1 MRRIIPNCLLGIA
14 AIAPVPALAQVEGPV
29 EPAGKWTA
37 HDPGGAQTP
46 PMGWSS
52 WNAFRTEIT
61 EEKLLASADALVR
74 NGLAAKGYRQINID
88 DGWWLKR
95 RQSDGRLV
103 VRMEIFPSAVPQ
115 LPGGDT
121 SLRPLTDRLHAMGL
135 KAGIYTDLGRNAC
148 SQAYD
153 LHSPNLPEG
162 STAEREVGLAGHVDQ
177 DITLFF
183 RDWNFDYVKVDA
195 CGLAD
200 YAADKD
206 YVAKQGYRP
215 ESPIV
220 VRGNPALTDENR
232 VRDLYR
238 EVGEAIRR
246 IKPDGVLSVC
256 VWGQADVRAWGK
268 DVGNLWR
275 TSEDITP
282 SWTSMLQS
290 FDSTAGR
297 ELYAQ
302 PGGWNDPDMLFIG
315 SGDFDADYLVQARSH
330 FSLWAIMNAPLIIGY
345 DLRSAPQPLLDILGN
360 PAVIAINQDSA
371 GNQGGIAYRSADLTI
386 IVKLLADGRK
396 AVALLNRTASPIEA
410 DLTAAHL
417 KMSDE
422 GEITM
427 TDVWND
433 GKDLRFTGTDRIAL
447 APHET
452 RLFLATGKR
461 VLENGVYLSEIPG
474 SVNVAADGVRRSE
487 LDPTIH
493 RGISEWS
500 GSSSSGEWPIYS
512 GWGGAQSDASPHG
525 TPLSIVGQGFASGI
539 GIYSSS
545 RLEVRA
551 DGKFSRFSA
560 EVGVD
565 DSSRNQKDPVMFEVY
580 GDGRLLASSPQI
592 YFGEEAVSL
601 KADVTGVNVIELV
614 VRDGIDEHSPV
625 STVWGSVALKYR
637 R

>member
-1 MRRIIPNCLLGIA
+1 MCRYILKYFVGIA
-14 AIAPVPALAQVEGPV
+14 ALLSVPVQAQVEGPV
-29 EPAGKWTA
+29 EPAGEWTA
-37 HDPGGAQTP
+37 HNPGGAETP

-61 EEKLLASADALVR
+61 EEKLLASADALAR
-74 NGLAAKGYRQINID
+74 HGLAAKGYRQVNID

-103 VRMEIFPSAVPQ
+103 VRTQIFPSAAPQ
-115 LPGGDT
+115 QPGGAT

-162 STAEREVGLAGHVDQ
+162 STAEREVGLAGHVDR
-177 DITLFF
+177 DIALFF

-200 YAADKD
+200 YAADRD
-206 YVAKQGYRP
+206 YVVKEGYRAEP
-215 ESPIV
+215 PMA

-246 IKPDGVLSVC
+246 IKPDGVMSVC

-315 SGDFDADYLVQARSH
+315 SGDFDAGHLTEARSH

-345 DLRSAPQPLLDILGN
+345 DLRSAPQSLLAILGN
-360 PAVIAINQDSA
+360 SVAIAINQDPA

-410 DLTAAHL
+410 ILTASHL
-417 KMSDE
+417 KMAVD
-422 GEITM
+422 GEVIL
-427 TDVWND
+427 TDVWHTD
-433 GKDLRFTGTDRIAL
+433 EERRFTGQDQIVL

-452 RLFLATGKR
+452 RLFLATGSR
-461 VLENGVYLSEIPG
+461 ALQDGVYISEIPG
-474 SVNVAADGVRRSE
+474 LVNVAADGVQQSE
-487 LDPTIH
+487 LDPTIR
-493 RGISEWS
+493 RGVSEWS
-500 GSSSSGEWPIYS
+500 GSASSGEWPIYS

-525 TPLSIVGQGFASGI
+525 TPLSVLGQGFASGV
-539 GIYSSS
+539 GIYSNS

-551 DGKFSRFSA
+551 DANFTWFSA

-565 DSSRNQKDPVMFEVY
+565 DSSRNRKDPVVFEVY

-592 YFGEEAVSL
+592 RFGDKAMSL
-601 KADVTGVNVIELV
+601 KAEVSGVNVIELV
-614 VRDGIDEHSPV
+614 VRNGINVRLPV
-625 STVWGSVALKYR
+625 SIAWGSAMLKSR
-637 R
+637 P